1 MTYIY
6 LKLLGVIVM
15 IIKILGT
22 GCKKCDKLEE
32 NTKVALEKLGK
43 DVEVMKVGDLKEIV
57 SYGVMTSPTL
67 VIDNKVVSTG
77 KVLKPKAIMKMLEQ

>member
-1 MTYIY
+1 M
-6 LKLLGVIVM
+6 L
-15 IIKILGT
+15 IKILGT

-32 NTKVALEKLGK
+32 NTKVALEEMGK
-43 DVEVMKVGDLKEIV
+43 DAEVVKVGDLKEIV

-67 VIDNKVVSTG
+67 VIDDKVVSTG

>member
-1 MTYIY
+1 
-6 LKLLGVIVM
+6 M

-22 GCKKCDKLEE
+22 GCKNCDKLEE
-32 NTKVALEKLGK
+32 NTKVALEEMGK
-43 DVEVMKVGDLKEIV
+43 DAEVVKVGDLKEIV

-67 VIDNKVVSTG
+67 VIDDKVVSTG

>member
-1 MTYIY
+1 
-6 LKLLGVIVM
+6 M

-32 NTKVALEKLGK
+32 NTKVALEEMGK
-43 DVEVMKVGDLKEIV
+43 DAEVVKVGDLKEIV

-67 VIDNKVVSTG
+67 VIDDKVVSTG

>member
-1 MTYIY
+1 
-6 LKLLGVIVM
+6 M

-43 DVEVMKVGDLKEIV
+43 HAEVIKVADIREIV

-67 VIDNKVVSTG
+67 VIDDKVVSTG
-77 KVLKPKAIMKMLEQ
+77 KVLKPKAIMKMLER